1 MCKAPAGKRRVRGI
15 VPRTERTGSK
25 PKMTASGAAFPERRR
40 SRRSSPGYARE
51 TVQRISQRRS
61 PLCPARSASPAV
73 KRRRS
78 APFSPGFGSS
88 GCRTPPLSAQ
98 SAMPGASSHGVRALR
113 YGISAPHEA
122 RDIPFAVTSSRYAPF
137 ESAAPSGKKGSAPS
151 PARGAALPHA
161 PLFPR
166 SPARG
171 GRVFRRRGSSPAKAL
186 CRRPWPGR

>member
-1 MCKAPAGKRRVRGI
+1 
-15 VPRTERTGSK
+15 
-25 PKMTASGAAFPERRR
+25 MTASGAAFPERRR

-98 SAMPGASSHGVRALR
+98 SAMPGASSHGVWALR
-113 YGISAPHEA
+113 YGMSVPHEA

-151 PARGAALPHA
+151 PVRGAALPA
-161 PLFPR
+161 RSALPALPGTRRKSFPPAGIFSCK
-166 SPARG
+166 SP
-171 GRVFRRRGSSPAKAL
+171 V
-186 CRRPWPGR
+186 

>member
-1 MCKAPAGKRRVRGI
+1 
-15 VPRTERTGSK
+15 
-25 PKMTASGAAFPERRR
+25 MTASGAVFPEHRR

-61 PLCPARSASPAV
+61 PLCPARSAFPAV
-73 KRRRS
+73 KRQRS
-78 APFSPGFGSS
+78 APFSPGFGSN

-98 SAMPGASSHGVRALR
+98 SAMPGAFSHGVRALR

-137 ESAAPSGKKGSAPS
+137 ESAAPSGKKDPPLAGPG
-151 PARGAALPHA
+151 RGTPGA
-161 PLFPR
+161 PR
-166 SPARG
+166 SSCAPRHAAEEFSAG
-171 GRVFRRRGSSPAKAL
+171 GDLLLQKAP